1 LIIEEYFGWSAC
13 FFGFDAPA
21 AFFFGVLT
29 VVAGVAG
36 AAAASDI
43 LAVDLVNHKLHKET
57 GKQAPFFNTFKLLG
71 NV

>member
-1 LIIEEYFGWSAC
+1 MIIEEYFGWSAC

-29 VVAGVAG
+29 VAAGVAG
-36 AAAASDI
+36 TAAASDI
-43 LAVDLVNHKLHKET
+43 LAVDLVNHKET
-57 GKQAPFFNTFKLLG
+57 RKQAPFFNTFKLLG